1 MNKFPKFFLGFVL
14 CSPVILVACGSDSSS
29 SGARLTDEQFC
40 AKVADMD
47 DLETF
52 DSSAIAMMNELIDSA
67 PNDELRDAL
76 KVLVPVMTE
85 MEGVDEND
93 PEAMSKVFEIIMDPK
108 VTEAGEV
115 IEKYSTEVCGITD
128 ETTVGAGS
136 ITMGTT
142 GNVFDDV
149 DLDEIQNYVLS
160 EASQYFVGGQI
171 GSNGMEGNDW
181 YTTYTMDFVDAVE
194 LGAVAIC
201 ETIAQGL
208 SMATTDPSVVI
219 IVQNNGIN
227 VAVREI
233 DSDCVE
239 L

>member
-128 ETTVGAGS
+128 ETTVG
-136 ITMGTT
+136 T
-142 GNVFDDV
+142 G
-149 DLDEIQNYVLS
+149 
-160 EASQYFVGGQI
+160 
-171 GSNGMEGNDW
+171 
-181 YTTYTMDFVDAVE
+181 
-194 LGAVAIC
+194 
-201 ETIAQGL
+201 
-208 SMATTDPSVVI
+208 
-219 IVQNNGIN
+219 
-227 VAVREI
+227 
-233 DSDCVE
+233 
-239 L
+239 

>member
-1 MNKFPKFFLGFVL
+1 
-14 CSPVILVACGSDSSS
+14 
-29 SGARLTDEQFC
+29 
-40 AKVADMD
+40 
-47 DLETF
+47 
-52 DSSAIAMMNELIDSA
+52 
-67 PNDELRDAL
+67 
-76 KVLVPVMTE
+76 MTE

-128 ETTVGAGS
+128 ETTVGTGS

-142 GNVFDDV
+142 GNIFDDV

-171 GSNGMEGNDW
+171 GSNGMEGNDG

>member
-1 MNKFPKFFLGFVL
+1 
-14 CSPVILVACGSDSSS
+14 
-29 SGARLTDEQFC
+29 
-40 AKVADMD
+40 MD

-52 DSSAIAMMNELIDSA
+52 DASAIAIMNELIEVA

-85 MEGVDEND
+85 MEDVDEND

-108 VTEAGEV
+108 VIAAGEV
-115 IEKYSTEVCGITD
+115 IEKYSTEVCGIAD
-128 ETTVGAGS
+128 ETTVGTGS

-142 GNVFDDV
+142 DNIFDDV

-171 GSNGMEGNDW
+171 GSNGMEGNDG
-181 YTTYTMDFVDAVE
+181 YTIYTMDFVDAVE

-201 ETIAQGL
+201 ETIAEGL

-219 IVQNNGIN
+219 IVQNNGTD